1 MSNAHDLPAARAA
14 FPAQGRP
21 VDEIL
26 SELAARKAGDT
37 DWQGGR
43 SPAFVF
49 KAEESVDTIGREAFM
64 RYFAENALG
73 SGSAFPSVK
82 GMEQAVIDMALDLFS
97 APPDAAG
104 FMSTGGSES
113 ILLAVHTARR
123 VAREQRGDPR
133 HHGNLVAP
141 ETLHP
146 AFDKAADLMDL
157 EIRRVPVRPDL
168 RADVSGLA
176 AAIDA
181 DTVMLVGSAPNFPY
195 GMIDPIDEL
204 SELAL
209 SRGVW
214 LHVDACVGGY
224 LAPFARRLGRPVP
237 AFDFSLPGV
246 RSISADLHK
255 YGFCPKP
262 SSTVL
267 YRDAAQAARQAFQ
280 FAGWPAGR
288 FMTTTVVGTRPA
300 GGVAASWAV
309 LNHLGIDGYLRVA
322 ERLLGGIDAYRRE
335 LGAIAGIEV
344 IGQPD
349 LAIVAYGSRELDP
362 YAIGL
367 RLGDRGWLPSLL
379 RRPRAVHR
387 MMSMLHLD
395 SLPQYLA
402 DLRAVVDELRTQP
415 GAADSAASVQPR
427 YS

>member
-1 MSNAHDLPAARAA
+1 MTTPSPAAPRTP
-14 FPAQGRP
+14 FPEHGRP
-21 VDEIL
+21 LADIL
-26 SELAARKAGDT
+26 QELEARKAGDT
-37 DWQGGR
+37 DWQAGR

-49 KAEESVDTIGREAFM
+49 KAEDSVDRIGRDAFM
-64 RYFAENALG
+64 SYFAENALG
-73 SGSAFPSVK
+73 GGSAFPSVK
-82 GMEQAVIDMALDLFS
+82 GMEQAVIDMALSLFQ
-97 APPDAAG
+97 APEGAAG

-123 VAREQRGDPR
+123 VAREQRGQAR

-157 EIRRVPVRPDL
+157 EIRRVPVRADL
-168 RADVSGLA
+168 RADVAGLA

-195 GMIDPIDEL
+195 GMIDPIAEL

-224 LAPFARRLGRPVP
+224 LAPFARRLGRRVP
-237 AFDFSLPGV
+237 AFDFALPGV

-267 YRDAAQAARQAFQ
+267 YRDAAQAARQPFQ

-288 FMTTTVVGTRPA
+288 FMTSTVVGTRPA

-309 LNHLGIDGYLRVA
+309 LNHLGAQGYLRVA
-322 ERLLGGIDAYRRE
+322 ERLLGGVDAYRRE
-335 LGAIAGIEV
+335 LGAIPGIRV
-344 IGQPD
+344 IGEPD
-349 LAIVAYGSRELDP
+349 LAIVAYGSHELDP

-367 RLGDRGWLPSLL
+367 QLGERGWLPSLL

-387 MMSMLHLD
+387 MMSMLHLETM
-395 SLPQYLA
+395 PQYLD
-402 DLRAVVDELRTQP
+402 DLRAVVAHLREQP
-415 GAADSAASVQPR
+415 PTASTGIQAQPR
-427 YS
+427 YA

>member
-1 MSNAHDLPAARAA
+1 MSTRPAESPRLS
-14 FPAQGRP
+14 FPEHGRP
-21 VDEIL
+21 VDEL
-26 SELAARKAGDT
+26 LRELQARKAGDT

-49 KAEESVDTIGREAFM
+49 KAEDSVDTIGREAFKA
-64 RYFAENALG
+64 YFAENALG
-73 SGSAFPSVK
+73 GGSAFPSVK
-82 GMEQAVIDMALDLFS
+82 GMEQAVVDMALSLFQ
-97 APPDAAG
+97 APAGAAG

-123 VAREQRGDPR
+123 LGREQRGNPR

-146 AFDKAADLMDL
+146 AFDKAADLMDI
-157 EIRRVPVRPDL
+157 EIRRVPVRADL
-168 RADVSGLA
+168 RADVAGRA

-195 GMIDPIDEL
+195 GMVDPIGEL

-237 AFDFSLPGV
+237 AFDFSLSGV

-267 YRDAAQAARQAFQ
+267 YRDGAQAARQPFQ
-280 FAGWPAGR
+280 FSGWPAGR

-309 LNHLGIDGYLRVA
+309 LNHLGADGYLRVA
-322 ERLLGGIDAYRRE
+322 ERLLSGIDAYRRE
-335 LGAIAGIEV
+335 LAAIPGIEV

-367 RLGDRGWLPSLL
+367 RLGERGWLPSLL
-379 RRPRAVHR
+379 RRPKAVHR
-387 MMSMLHLD
+387 MMSMLHLETM
-395 SLPQYLA
+395 PQYLA
-402 DLRAVVDELRTQP
+402 DLREVVGEVRAKGLTAGNAQ
-415 GAADSAASVQPR
+415 AR
-427 YS
+427 YG

>member
-1 MSNAHDLPAARAA
+1 MSAATPPAERTP
-14 FPAQGRP
+14 FPEHGRP
-21 VDEIL
+21 VDEL
-26 SELAARKAGDT
+26 LRELQSRKSGDT

-49 KAEESVDTIGREAFM
+49 KAEDSVDTIGREAFM
-64 RYFAENALG
+64 AYFAENALG
-73 SGSAFPSVK
+73 GGSAFPSVK
-82 GMEQAVIDMALDLFS
+82 GMEQAVVDMALSLFQ
-97 APPDAAG
+97 APAGAAG

-123 VAREQRGDPR
+123 VGREQRGNPR
-133 HHGNLVAP
+133 HQGNLVAP

-146 AFDKAADLMDL
+146 AFDKAADLMDI
-157 EIRRVPVRPDL
+157 EIRRVPVRADL
-168 RADVSGLA
+168 RADVAGMA

-195 GMIDPIDEL
+195 GMVDPIGEL

-237 AFDFSLPGV
+237 AFDFSLSGV

-267 YRDAAQAARQAFQ
+267 YRDGAQAARQPFQ
-280 FAGWPAGR
+280 FSGWPAGR

-309 LNHLGIDGYLRVA
+309 LNHLGADGYLRVA
-322 ERLLGGIDAYRRE
+322 ERLLSGIDAYRRE
-335 LGAIAGIEV
+335 LAAIPGIEV

-367 RLGDRGWLPSLL
+367 RLGERGWLPSLL
-379 RRPRAVHR
+379 RRPKAVHR
-387 MMSMLHLD
+387 MMSMLHLETI
-395 SLPQYLA
+395 PQYLA
-402 DLRAVVDELRTQP
+402 DLREVVGEVRAKGLTAGNAQ
-415 GAADSAASVQPR
+415 AR
-427 YS
+427 YG